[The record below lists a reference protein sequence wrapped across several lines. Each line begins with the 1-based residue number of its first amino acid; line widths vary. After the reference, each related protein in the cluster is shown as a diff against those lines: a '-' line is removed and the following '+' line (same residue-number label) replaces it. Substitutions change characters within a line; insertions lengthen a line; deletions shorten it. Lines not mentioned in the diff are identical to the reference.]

1 MAKFNLT
8 QRRLS
13 DLIVHEADSP
23 FVGYTRADLNDSVVT
38 VAGTDVLTLGT
49 PVFRAKGAGLSTPA
63 VAEVQTVVASGTA
76 TGQVSFLGTPIPGSA
91 TSDTAAVTAG
101 LITTNKA
108 AIIAAWNAANPDAA
122 IANISNTTATITIT
136 YVVGT
141 GDVPELPSATSEGI
155 TFAAATEATKGAVAV
170 VVPSK
175 WAPVKVTGDLAITN
189 EYALVIADGLGEQN
203 DVSGAGDHKVTL
215 LVRGNVV
222 VKSGTVRKA
231 AAAVGLTDAGYQD
244 NLIHLLK
251 TKGIVAETTITAA

>member
-49 PVFRAKGAGLSTPA
+49 PVFRAKGA
-63 VAEVQTVVASGTA
+63 V
-76 TGQVSFLGTPIPGSA
+76 
-91 TSDTAAVTAG
+91 
-101 LITTNKA
+101 
-108 AIIAAWNAANPDAA
+108 
-122 IANISNTTATITIT
+122 
-136 YVVGT
+136 
-141 GDVPELPSATSEGI
+141 
-155 TFAAATEATKGAVAV
+155 AAA
-170 VVPSK
+170 K
-175 WAPVKVTGDLAITN
+175 WAPVKAAANVAATN

-231 AAAVGLTDAGYQD
+231 AAAVGLTDAGHQS

-251 TKGIVAETTITAA
+251 AQGIVAETTIAAA